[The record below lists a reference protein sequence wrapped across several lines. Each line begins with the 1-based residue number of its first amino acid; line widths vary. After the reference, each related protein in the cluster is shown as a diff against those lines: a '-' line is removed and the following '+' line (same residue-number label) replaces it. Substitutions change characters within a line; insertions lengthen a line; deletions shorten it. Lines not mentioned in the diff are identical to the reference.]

1 MFILLFVVVFLFFF
15 LMIQRPP
22 RSTRTDTL
30 FPYTTLFRS
39 VVEVLGKPSFAFR
52 FQNRTGEDVAGGLHI
67 GTADFADARCK
78 FGSEVHK
85 RSAFQARPLMHQLGV
100 GPNGTDAVG
109 DRKSVVEGKSVSVSV
124 AFSCGRIIQKNKYYT
139 TKLKLRTSRQ

>member
-85 RSAFQARPLMHQLGV
+85 RSAFQARPLQHQMGV
-100 GPNGTDAVG
+100 GPNGNEADGQDSLGVG
-109 DRKSVVEGKSVSVSV
+109 PMPRRRMGRTAGGETWGMSVEIAGETQ
-124 AFSCGRIIQKNKYYT
+124 R
-139 TKLKLRTSRQ
+139 L